1 MVKICQKMKK
11 SLIRHYVNVFQ
22 KKFQGLFF
30 SRKRLYSIFF
40 PAPLSSFVSP
50 QALKVI
56 YEPKYYL
63 VKLFDKPPVF
73 LFLIIIY
80 LVCLLLPYIRICR
93 YSAFFE
99 QFIMHSSALL
109 CFWHLAYGMSWTI
122 LCIRA

>member
-1 MVKICQKMKK
+1 MKK

-63 VKLFDKPPVF
+63 VKLLGPQG
-73 LFLIIIY
+73 
-80 LVCLLLPYIRICR
+80 LLGGL
-93 YSAFFE
+93 
-99 QFIMHSSALL
+99 
-109 CFWHLAYGMSWTI
+109 
-122 LCIRA
+122 